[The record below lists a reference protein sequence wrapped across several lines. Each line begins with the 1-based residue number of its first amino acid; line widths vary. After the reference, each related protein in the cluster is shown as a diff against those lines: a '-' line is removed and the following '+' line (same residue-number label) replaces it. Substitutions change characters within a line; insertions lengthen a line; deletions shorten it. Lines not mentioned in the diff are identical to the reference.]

1 MRTDGSTAPTAPSGG
16 LRSGYGRIAAL
27 VMGDLIAFAV
37 FATLGRDTHHEATDF
52 DAIGQTLWTALPFA
66 LGWFLVAPWLGAF
79 RRAGTERPL
88 DMLRRTEI
96 AWLASWPVALLLRWA
111 FTPDHHIPPLAFAI
125 VALLAN
131 AVFLGGWRTIFAAL
145 TNRGK

>member
-1 MRTDGSTAPTAPSGG
+1 
-16 LRSGYGRIAAL
+16 
-27 VMGDLIAFAV
+27 VVGDLIAFVV
-37 FATLGRDTHHEATDF
+37 FAALGRETHNEAAGLG
-52 DAIGQTLWTALPFA
+52 AIGQTLWTALPFA

-79 RRAGTERPL
+79 RRAGSERPIQ
-88 DMLRRTEI
+88 MLQRTEV
-96 AWLASWPVALLLRWA
+96 AWLAAWPVALLLRWA

-131 AVFLGGWRTIFAAL
+131 AVILGGWRTAFAAL